1 MEQLA
6 LDWPAGL
13 SLATALG
20 SLLLL
25 ASGRFAA
32 DIVMMGAM
40 TVLLV
45 CGVLSPQ
52 AALKGF
58 ANEGLLSIAA
68 LYVIAAALKQTGAVS
83 TAARR
88 LLGQP
93 NRPSGML
100 LRIMLPASLLSAFI
114 NNTPVVAML
123 LPAVQD
129 WARRLQQP
137 ASRLLLPLSYASILG
152 GTCTLIGT
160 STNLVVNG
168 LLIETGINSGL
179 GIFDIAVVGIPLLL
193 ACTGFVALTSD
204 YLLPRRQNPMEQLES
219 AREYSVQMRV
229 TSNGPLCGLSIQEAG
244 LRHLAYGYLVEI
256 ERKGHLLQAVSPNEH
271 LQAEDRLLFIGT
283 ADAVGE
289 LRAMR
294 GLSPADNQPGKLPIA
309 QHRRR
314 LVEAVIAPAGQLAG
328 RTVRNCRFRTHYNAV
343 ILLISRNGVRLAGK
357 IGDLE
362 LRAGDTV
369 LLETSDDFCREH
381 GSSREFLLVHPLQE
395 PLPAEGS
402 GKTWLASGILLS
414 MIAANALGLLP
425 MLQAAL
431 LAAGALLVSGCIS
444 GAAARR
450 SIDLSVLTVIGA
462 SFALG
467 QALTQT
473 GAAQLVASQLLGS
486 IDSPLLA
493 LALVYTLTALFTEV
507 ITNNAAAVLMFPI
520 ATAVAEQLGVSPM
533 PFVIAIM
540 FAASASFMTP
550 IGYQTNLMVYGPGGY
565 RFGDYLRLGT
575 PLSIVAGVVSVW
587 LIPIFWPFV

>member
-1 MEQLA
+1 MATLSWEA
-6 LDWPAGL
+6 LL

-32 DIVMMGAM
+32 DLVMMAAM
-40 TVLLV
+40 SLLLV
-45 CGVLSPQ
+45 AGVLSPQ
-52 AALKGF
+52 EALRGF
-58 ANEGLLSIAA
+58 ANEGLMTIAA
-68 LYVIAAALKQTGAVS
+68 LYVVAAALKQTGAVS
-83 TAARR
+83 GAARR

-93 NRPSGML
+93 GGSGSML
-100 LRIMLPASLLSAFI
+100 LRVMLPTSLLSAFV
-114 NNTPVVAML
+114 NNTPVVAMF
-123 LPAVQD
+123 LPVVQD

-168 LLIETGINSGL
+168 LMIEHGIGAGL

-193 ACTGFVALTSD
+193 VCTAFVALASGR
-204 YLLPRRQNPMEQLES
+204 LLPRRSSPMEQLES

-229 TSNGPLCGLSIQEAG
+229 TEDGALCGLSIQEAG
-244 LRHLAYGYLVEI
+244 LRHLGHGYLVEI
-256 ERKGHLLQAVSPNEH
+256 ERDGHLLPAVPPSER
-271 LQAEDRLLFIGT
+271 LRGGDLLLFIGT

-289 LRAMR
+289 LRAIR
-294 GLSPADNQPGKLPIA
+294 GLSPADDQPGKLPIA

-314 LVEAVIAPAGQLAG
+314 LVEAVIAPGGRLAGQS
-328 RTVRNCRFRTHYNAV
+328 VRDSRFRSHYNAV
-343 ILLISRNGVRLAGK
+343 ILSLSRNGERLGGK

-369 LLETSDDFCREH
+369 LLETGDDFCREH

-395 PLPAEGS
+395 SLPAEGT
-402 GKTWLASGILLS
+402 GRVWLAAGILLA
-414 MIAANALGLLP
+414 MIAANALGWLP

-431 LAAGALLVSGCIS
+431 LAAGALLLSGCI
-444 GAAARR
+444 GATAARR
-450 SIDLSVLTVIGA
+450 SIDLSVLVVIGA

-473 GAAQLVASQLLGS
+473 GAAQFVAGLLLGG
-486 IDSPLLA
+486 IASPLLA
-493 LALVYTLTALFTEV
+493 LALIYALTALFTEV

-520 ATAVAEQLGVSPM
+520 ATAAAAQLGVSPM

-565 RFGDYLRLGT
+565 RFSDYLRLGV
-575 PLSIVAGVVSVW
+575 PLSILAGVVSLW

>member
-1 MEQLA
+1 MVELSGDAWFSLLVALA
-6 LDWPAGL
+6 
-13 SLATALG
+13 

-25 ASGRFAA
+25 ASGRAAA
-32 DIVMMGAM
+32 DMVMMGAM

-52 AALKGF
+52 EALKGF
-58 ANEGLLSIAA
+58 ANEGLMTIAA

-83 TAARR
+83 GTARR
-88 LLGQP
+88 LLGEA
-93 NRPSGML
+93 NRPESML
-100 LRIMLPASLLSAFI
+100 LRMMLPTSLLSAFI
-114 NNTPVVAML
+114 NNTPVVAMF

-129 WARRLQQP
+129 WAKRLQQP

-168 LLIETGINSGL
+168 LLIEHGIGTGL
-179 GIFDIAVVGIPLLL
+179 GIFDIAVIGVPLLL
-193 ACTGFVALTSD
+193 VCTAFIALASGR
-204 YLLPRRQNPMEQLES
+204 LLPRRQSPMEQLEN

-229 TSNGPLCGLSIQEAG
+229 ATAGPLCGLSIQEAG
-244 LRHLAYGYLVEI
+244 LRHLTFGYLVEI
-256 ERKGHLLQAVSPNEH
+256 ERNGHLLQAVAPSER
-271 LQAEDRLLFIGT
+271 LQAEDQLLFIGT

-289 LRAMR
+289 LRALR
-294 GLSPADNQPGKLPIA
+294 GLTPADDQPGKLPIA

-314 LVEAVIAPAGQLAG
+314 LVEAVIAPGGHLAG
-328 RTVRNCRFRTHYNAV
+328 LSVRNSRFRTHYNAV
-343 ILLISRNGVRLAGK
+343 ILSLSRNGARMGGK

-369 LLETSDDFCREH
+369 LLETGDDFCREH
-381 GSSREFLLVHPLQE
+381 GNSREFLLVHTLE
-395 PLPAEGS
+395 ESLPAES
-402 GKTWLASGILLS
+402 NRKAWLAGGILLA
-414 MIAANALGLLP
+414 MVAVNGLGLLP

-431 LAAGALLVSGCIS
+431 LAAGALLMSGCI
-444 GAAARR
+444 GMTAARR
-450 SIDLSVLTVIGA
+450 SIDLSVLAVIGA

-473 GAAQLVASQLLGS
+473 GAAAFVASQLLGDVS
-486 IDSPLLA
+486 SPLLA
-493 LALVYTLTALFTEV
+493 LATVYVLTALFTEV

-520 ATAVAEQLGVSPM
+520 ATAAAQQLGVSPM

-565 RFGDYLRLGT
+565 RFGDYLRLGV
-575 PLSIVAGVVSVW
+575 PLSIVAGAVSLW
-587 LIPIFWPFV
+587 LIPLFWPFY